1 MTSLIIACIALVMK
15 EREVKRKL
23 AVATSMK
30 DTGPVGISSS
40 TPVMASIM
48 KEETE
53 NRELVSRHFEEKQS
67 STDGLRPETK
77 KLHFR

>member
-1 MTSLIIACIALVMK
+1 MK
-15 EREVKRKL
+15 SKL

-30 DTGPVGISSS
+30 DAVPASISSS

-53 NRELVSRHFEEKQS
+53 NRELVSRHFIETTINRNKNYISGEKEYGDPFQK
-67 STDGLRPETK
+67 E
-77 KLHFR
+77 

>member
-1 MTSLIIACIALVMK
+1 MK
-15 EREVKRKL
+15 KKL

-30 DTGPVGISSS
+30 DSTTPASISSS

-53 NRELVSRHFEEKQS
+53 NRELVSPHFVATTINEQN
-67 STDGLRPETK
+67 
-77 KLHFR
+77 